1 MMHVKMMYR
10 SVGLVKG
17 RVFLLY
23 LSKTSILVW
32 ERLDI
37 MSGVIVISGG
47 DGVVL
52 SSISYIGLPFAQ
64 YRYKGTVGMR
74 YDL

>member
-1 MMHVKMMYR
+1 MAILFLPLLFFVAFSMMHVKMMYR

-23 LSKTSILVW
+23 LSKTSFLVW

-47 DGVVL
+47 VVL
-52 SSISYIGLPFAQ
+52 SSI
-64 YRYKGTVGMR
+64 
-74 YDL
+74 